1 LTNDGIDYS
10 LAPIA
15 RLAALAPLNQSAIAI
30 LHEACAERVDVKAHR
45 PLPSH
50 LHDQPLIIVS
60 GWAGRMRS
68 LASGGSAMVDLAL
81 PGEIVRP
88 IDRASSTLCA
98 ITDLQV
104 AVVPDLAL
112 SPSLGRAYIRSY
124 QLTES
129 YLMAQAARLALLNAQ
144 DRVLDLITELL
155 ERVLLTNES
164 SSEVFDLPLTQRRLG
179 EALGLTAV
187 HVNRMVRQLR
197 EEKLIVLARG
207 VMHIPADSPV
217 GLHARR
223 NVDAIKADSRFPQ
236 RTPFFR

>member
-1 LTNDGIDYS
+1 MTNDGIDYP
-10 LAPIA
+10 LAPIT
-15 RLAALAPLNQSAIAI
+15 RLSALAPLDQSAIAI
-30 LHEACAERVDVKAHR
+30 LREAFAERVDFKAQR
-45 PLPSH
+45 RLPSH
-50 LHDQPLIIVS
+50 LHDQPLMIVS

-68 LASGGSAMVDLAL
+68 LASGRSAMVDLAL

-88 IDRASSTLCA
+88 IDWASSTLCA

-104 AVVPDLAL
+104 AVVPDPAL

-129 YLMAQAARLALLNAQ
+129 YLMAQVARLALLNAQ
-144 DRVLDLITELL
+144 EQVLDLVTELL
-155 ERVLLTNES
+155 ERVLITNES
-164 SSEVFDLPLTQRRLG
+164 SDEVFNLPLTQRHLG
-179 EALGLTAV
+179 EVLGLTAV

-197 EEKLIVLARG
+197 EEKLIILARG
-207 VMHIPADSPV
+207 AVHIPADSPV

-236 RTPFFR
+236 RLPFFR